1 MSCPKC
7 SEVPDQGECNFVASA
22 GDWRRPYIDYLKNNT
37 LPTNS
42 TDARLV
48 KHKARK
54 FIMHDDQLYRVSF
67 MGKPLRCIASPEI
80 ETVLVEI
87 HSGDGGE
94 HQGGRKLYYHLLDS
108 GYYWPTMENDAFNF
122 AKKCVACQKHGNAIH
137 APAVA
142 LHSLTTPWPFHT
154 WAFDLIGPIH
164 PSSRGCIWILVGTE
178 CFTKWVEAIPLK
190 KATGPAVAN
199 FMKEH
204 IICRFGIPKRVLSDN
219 GTPFVNSHV
228 RQLLASY
235 GIDHAKSTPY
245 YPKGNGQ
252 AEATNKTLLK
262 VLSRMVHDNHK
273 EWHDKLPLALW
284 AYRTSKRSPTQATP
298 FSLVYGAEAIMP
310 IEVLVPSARL
320 AINADLEP
328 DTLRMLD
335 LEALE
340 EKRDTA
346 KRNLANYQ
354 QRLSTAYDRL
364 VKKRSFQ
371 QGDVVLRAAEHV
383 RRGTPAPKFTPKW
396 EGPYVIH
403 EVHDSGY
410 CKLLNP
416 TNNKVTAPV
425 NFKYIKKFHM

>member
-1 MSCPKC
+1 M
-7 SEVPDQGECNFVASA
+7 E
-22 GDWRRPYIDYLKNNT
+22 
-37 LPTNS
+37 
-42 TDARLV
+42 TDA
-48 KHKARK
+48 
-54 FIMHDDQLYRVSF
+54 I
-67 MGKPLRCIASPEI
+67 
-80 ETVLVEI
+80 
-87 HSGDGGE
+87 
-94 HQGGRKLYYHLLDS
+94 
-108 GYYWPTMENDAFNF
+108 NF

-137 APAVA
+137 APAVT
-142 LHSLTTPWPFHT
+142 LHSLTTAWPFHT

-164 PSSRGCIWILVGTE
+164 PSLKGCIWILVGTE

-190 KATGPAVAN
+190 KATRSAVAS

-204 IICRFGIPKRVLSDN
+204 IICRFGIPKRILSDN

-235 GIDHAKSTPY
+235 SIDHVRSTPY

-298 FSLVYGAEAIMP
+298 FSLVYGLEAVMP

-340 EKRDTA
+340 ERRDTA

-354 QRLSTAYDRL
+354 QQFSTAYDRL
-364 VKKRSFQ
+364 VRKRSFQ

-383 RRGTPAPKFTPKW
+383 RRGIPAPKFTLK
-396 EGPYVIH
+396 
-403 EVHDSGY
+403 
-410 CKLLNP
+410 
-416 TNNKVTAPV
+416 
-425 NFKYIKKFHM
+425 